1 MPYQPSSPVLRR
13 AVGPTLL
20 LLILLGA
27 IGMTRPDGRL
37 HVTFLNTPGDAILIQ
52 SPAGRFTL
60 IDGGSDPITLATQLG
75 RQMPFWERNLAAV
88 FLTAPTGKRLPG
100 QVAALARYRPA
111 RAFAPPEL
119 PRSGLAN
126 EWRRLISTQRIPV
139 TTLHSGLRID
149 LGGALLHVL
158 DTNDT
163 GAVLLI
169 SYGATRVL
177 LHTGGPAGDP
187 AALALAG
194 TPITL
199 LAFPWERETEDSPL
213 AILRP
218 QRTVFTTAYTVD
230 EPALRSYAER
240 QRYSPA
246 IYHPEVDGS
255 ITLISDGRGISMKN
269 EK

>member
-1 MPYQPSSPVLRR
+1 MALCTIADNDCAQLPTI
-13 AVGPTLL
+13 AVHARPT
-20 LLILLGA
+20 
-27 IGMTRPDGRL
+27 
-37 HVTFLNTPGDAILIQ
+37 
-52 SPAGRFTL
+52 
-60 IDGGSDPITLATQLG
+60 IDN
-75 RQMPFWERNLAAV
+75 MPFWERTLAAV
-88 FLTAPTGKRLPG
+88 ILTAPTNKRLPG

-111 RAFAPPEL
+111 RAFAPPDL

-126 EWRRLISTQRIPV
+126 EWRRLISTQHVP
-139 TTLHSGLRID
+139 TTALRTGTQID

-158 DTNDT
+158 DVNDT

-177 LHTGGPAGDP
+177 LHTGGPAGDS

-213 AILRP
+213 ALLRP

-230 EPALRSYAER
+230 EPAQRSYAER
-240 QRYSPA
+240 QHYSPA
-246 IYHPEVDGS
+246 ISHPKVDGS
-255 ITLISDGRGISMKN
+255 ITLISDGQAISMNN
-269 EK
+269 E